1 MAIAQLS
8 RLPIDPDITDEELT
22 DEKLTDEKLTDKYL
36 LRLPNPPGGKWEVVD
51 GKWQQPTKHDQT
63 VL

>member
-1 MAIAQLS
+1 MTITQLS
-8 RLPIDPDITDEELT
+8 RPPMDPNIRNEELT
-22 DEKLTDEKLTDKYL
+22 DETLTDEYL

-51 GKWQQPTKHDQT
+51 GKWQQPAKHGQT

>member
-8 RLPIDPDITDEELT
+8 RLPIGPDIT

>member
-8 RLPIDPDITDEELT
+8 RLPIDPDITDE
-22 DEKLTDEKLTDKYL
+22 KLTDEKL

-51 GKWQQPTKHDQT
+51 GKWQQPAKHDQT